1 MDKRDAK
8 TVTRIQALE
17 NCVPELQGELDS
29 LQIDDSGFINISQ
42 QVSRTCTKA
51 LYGTGTGG

>member
-1 MDKRDAK
+1 
-8 TVTRIQALE
+8 
-17 NCVPELQGELDS
+17 VPELQGELDS
-29 LQIDDSGFINISQ
+29 LPIDDSGFINISQ